1 MLSWPYQEV
10 PPRGLCAGSVSYQP
24 HMPWKPIVFL
34 EEVPLKLRGAGDDF
48 GWHAR
53 VPEMPGEHAALLGE
67 LEESERTV
75 SFRGFR
81 KQSGI

>member
-10 PPRGLCAGSVSYQP
+10 SPRGPCAGSVSYQP
-24 HMPWKPIVFL
+24 HIPWKPIVFL
-34 EEVPLKLRGAGDDF
+34 PKASLKPQGAGDDF

-53 VPEMPGEHAALLGE
+53 VPEMPGEHTALLGE

-75 SFRGFR
+75 SFWGFR